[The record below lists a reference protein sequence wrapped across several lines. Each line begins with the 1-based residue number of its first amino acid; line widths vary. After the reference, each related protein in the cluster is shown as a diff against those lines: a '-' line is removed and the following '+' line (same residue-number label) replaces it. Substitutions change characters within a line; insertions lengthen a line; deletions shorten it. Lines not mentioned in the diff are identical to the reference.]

1 MPILSSPFKALVI
14 GSSGTIG
21 SAFCQLLEAHPDCEA
36 VIGIHRQS
44 TPSIN
49 YADVASIADSAND
62 LASQGPFQL
71 IINTCLLYT
80 SPSPRDS

>member
-49 YADVASIADSAND
+49 YADVA
-62 LASQGPFQL
+62 
-71 IINTCLLYT
+71 
-80 SPSPRDS
+80 